1 MSRRPRFLPED
12 DLALFHRVL
21 ADVMPLR
28 EQDAGS
34 PSPASPREPLPE
46 PSSAPVIGT
55 AKLPVREARAREP
68 AMASGHRP
76 GHVPGLDRRSALRLK
91 RGQVSIDATLD
102 LHGMTQARARAE
114 LDRFLGKAISRGH
127 RTLLVITG
135 KGDRVRERWN
145 RDDGPGV
152 LRRRVPAWLRD
163 HPQARDILAISNAS
177 PAHGGAGALY
187 VVLRRHR
194 EPLRPT
200 R

>member
-1 MSRRPRFLPED
+1 MSRRPRFPPED
-12 DLALFHRVL
+12 DLDLFHRVL

-34 PSPASPREPLPE
+34 PPLASPEQPVPEPASSPAART
-46 PSSAPVIGT
+46 V
-55 AKLPVREARAREP
+55 KLPVRQVRAPEP

-76 GHVPGLDRRSALRLK
+76 GRVPGLDRRSALRLK

-114 LDRFLGKAISRGH
+114 LDRFLDKAISRGH

-135 KGDRVRERWN
+135 KGDRARERWN

-152 LRRRVPAWLRD
+152 LRRRVPEWLRG

-187 VVLRRHR
+187 VVLRRRR
-194 EPLRPT
+194 EPVRPT

>member
-1 MSRRPRFLPED
+1 MSRRPRFPPED

-34 PSPASPREPLPE
+34 PPLTSPEKPVPERASSPAARTGK
-46 PSSAPVIGT
+46 V
-55 AKLPVREARAREP
+55 PVRQVRAPEP

-76 GHVPGLDRRSALRLK
+76 GRVPGLDRRSALRLK

-102 LHGMTQARARAE
+102 LHGMTQARARTE
-114 LDRFLGKAISRGH
+114 LDRFLDKAISRGH

-135 KGDRVRERWN
+135 KGDRTRERWH

-187 VVLRRHR
+187 VVLRRRR
-194 EPLRPT
+194 EPSRPT
-200 R
+200 G

>member
-1 MSRRPRFLPED
+1 MSRRPSSLPD
-12 DLALFHRVL
+12 DDVALFHRVL

-34 PSPASPREPLPE
+34 PLPAAPEPVPE
-46 PSSAPVIGT
+46 PSSAPAPGPGK
-55 AKLPVREARAREP
+55 APVRQARAPEP

-76 GHVPGLDRRSALRLK
+76 GRVPGLDRRSALRLK

-102 LHGMTQARARAE
+102 LHGMTQVRARSE
-114 LDRFLGKAISRGH
+114 LGRFLAKAISRGH

-135 KGDRVRERWN
+135 KGDRAREWWN
-145 RDDGPGV
+145 RDGEPGV
-152 LRRRVPAWLRD
+152 LRRGVPAWLRD
-163 HPQARDILAISNAS
+163 HPQARNILAISNAS

-187 VVLRRHR
+187 VVLRRQR

>member
-1 MSRRPRFLPED
+1 MSRRPRFPPED
-12 DLALFHRVL
+12 DLDLFHRVL

-28 EQDAGS
+28 EQDTDSAA
-34 PSPASPREPLPE
+34 PAAPREPVTE
-46 PSSAPVIGT
+46 PSSAPT
-55 AKLPVREARAREP
+55 AGGGKVLVRQARAPEP

-76 GHVPGLDRRSALRLK
+76 GRVPGLDRRSALRLK

-102 LHGMTQARARAE
+102 LHGMTQARARTE

-135 KGDRVRERWN
+135 KGDRARERWD

-152 LRRRVPAWLRD
+152 LRRQVPAWLRG

-187 VVLRRHR
+187 VVLRRRR
-194 EPLRPT
+194 EPVRPT

>member
-1 MSRRPRFLPED
+1 MSCPCANRD
-12 DLALFHRVL
+12 T
-21 ADVMPLR
+21 
-28 EQDAGS
+28 GS
-34 PSPASPREPLPE
+34 PPLASPREPLPE
-46 PSSAPVIGT
+46 PPSAPAAGT
-55 AKLPVREARAREP
+55 GKMPVRQARAPEP

-76 GHVPGLDRRSALRLK
+76 GRVPGLDRRSALRLK

-102 LHGMTQARARAE
+102 LHGMTQARARTE

-135 KGDRVRERWN
+135 KGDRARERWN

-152 LRRRVPAWLRD
+152 LRRQVPAWLRD

-187 VVLRRHR
+187 VVLRRRR
-194 EPLRPT
+194 ESVQPT